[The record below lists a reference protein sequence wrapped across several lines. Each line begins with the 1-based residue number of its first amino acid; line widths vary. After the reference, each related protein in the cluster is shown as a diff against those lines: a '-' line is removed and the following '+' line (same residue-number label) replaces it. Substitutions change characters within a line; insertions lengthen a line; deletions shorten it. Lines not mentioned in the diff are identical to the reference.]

1 MGHALVVHVHSSNII
16 FVINQEITNLYCP
29 STSSILHHRPTENNI
44 IVFTIMIT
52 VIYLVSFWKVRK
64 FDILLDIYF
73 DLDFLM

>member
-1 MGHALVVHVHSSNII
+1 
-16 FVINQEITNLYCP
+16 
-29 STSSILHHRPTENNI
+29 
-44 IVFTIMIT
+44 MIT